1 MNRLNNIKG
10 IIFDYGGTLDTP
22 SIHWSEVLWSGYQS
36 VGVPVEKEPFRD
48 AYVHG
53 ERALA
58 RNPIVQPDFTFF
70 RLLEAKVEIELRYLV
85 DNGFL
90 AVDYPVESVGHEIV
104 CYCHGFVRQTVKNNL
119 PVLEA
124 LSAKYPLVL
133 VSNFYGN
140 IHTVLEE
147 FGLSHFFKEV
157 VESAVVGV
165 RKPDPAIFKLGV
177 EALQLTA
184 DEVVVVGD
192 SFSKDIQPAR
202 AAGCHAIWF
211 KGVGWGNEVTDE
223 SVPDAVIT
231 SFAELQDVLL

>member
-1 MNRLNNIKG
+1 
-10 IIFDYGGTLDTP
+10 
-22 SIHWSEVLWSGYQS
+22 
-36 VGVPVEKEPFRD
+36 
-48 AYVHG
+48 
-53 ERALA
+53 
-58 RNPIVQPDFTFF
+58 
-70 RLLEAKVEIELRYLV
+70 
-85 DNGFL
+85 
-90 AVDYPVESVGHEIV
+90 
-104 CYCHGFVRQTVKNNL
+104 
-119 PVLEA
+119 
-124 LSAKYPLVL
+124 

-177 EALQLTA
+177 EALQLIA

>member
-22 SIHWSEVLWSGYQS
+22 SIHWSEVLWNGYREA
-36 VGVPVEKEPFRD
+36 GVPVEKEPFRE

-85 DNGFL
+85 DKGFL
-90 AVDYPVESVGHEIV
+90 PADYAVGEKGHEVV
-104 CYCHGFVRQTVKNNL
+104 CYCHNYVRQTVKKNR
-119 PVLEA
+119 PVLDA
-124 LSAKYPLVL
+124 LSAGYPLVL

-147 FGLSHFFKEV
+147 FGLAGYFKDV

-165 RKPDPAIFKLGV
+165 RKPDPAIFTLGV
-177 EALQLTA
+177 EALRLSA
-184 DEVVVVGD
+184 DEVVVIGD

-202 AAGCHAIWF
+202 LAGCHTVWF
-211 KGVGWGNEVTDE
+211 KGLGWGNEETDE
-223 SVPDAVIT
+223 TVPDAVIT
-231 SFAELQDVLL
+231 SFVELKDILL